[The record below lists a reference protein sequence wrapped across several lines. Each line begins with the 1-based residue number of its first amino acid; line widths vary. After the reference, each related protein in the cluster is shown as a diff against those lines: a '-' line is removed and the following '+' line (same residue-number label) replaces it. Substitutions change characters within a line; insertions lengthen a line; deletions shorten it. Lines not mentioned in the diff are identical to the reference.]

1 MKEKAAS
8 KVRNDTKAQENSIA
22 HHFVS
27 LGEALHALEG
37 QHILT
42 RAVPALVIETGGI
55 ILTVIVVVVVKVV
68 LLIVVVLR
76 GSSRGESSVEG
87 LDI

>member
-1 MKEKAAS
+1 MKEKS
-8 KVRNDTKAQENSIA
+8 SEQSQKRFEGTGNSIA

-37 QHILT
+37 QHILA

-55 ILTVIVVVVVKVV
+55 ILTVIVVVVVVV
-68 LLIVVVLR
+68 ILLIVVVLR